1 MISTLMICQ
10 RLWRKLGWRALLTVL
25 SALPIALHAA
35 PGEDE
40 SLVVAVTAN
49 ARPMAWRN
57 ETGELVGLNVELAR
71 AVCESV
77 KRRCRIIDLP
87 VEDVIAGVTRGD
99 VDIAVANLA
108 STPKRADLMLL
119 SQAYLRGPSMWIGRG
134 TTEQSHNLRVAT
146 PADIRWE
153 FVQAHKAERHWTP
166 VPVKSWSE
174 VFDVLRQGKA
184 DAAMVNFVVAQNFL
198 AESGLQAAGFGLVPV
213 KSPELSAGAHIGVS
227 KARGATLLRQVDA
240 ALETLNLNGKL
251 DALMA
256 RHLPFCIS

>member
-1 MISTLMICQ
+1 MISTRMIFQ
-10 RLWRKLGWRALLTVL
+10 RLCRKLGWRALLTVL

-35 PGEDE
+35 
-40 SLVVAVTAN
+40 L
-49 ARPMAWRN
+49 
-57 ETGELVGLNVELAR
+57 
-71 AVCESV
+71 
-77 KRRCRIIDLP
+77 
-87 VEDVIAGVTRGD
+87 AGVTRGD

-153 FVQAHKAERHWTP
+153 FVQAHKGERHWTP

-174 VFDVLRQGKA
+174 
-184 DAAMVNFVVAQNFL
+184 
-198 AESGLQAAGFGLVPV
+198 
-213 KSPELSAGAHIGVS
+213 
-227 KARGATLLRQVDA
+227 VDA

-256 RHLPFCIS
+256 SHLPFFIS